1 MPTIIL
7 NTTQIKQKIRRMA
20 YQIYEKNWEA
30 KEIILAG
37 IENGGYLLAQRL
49 ENELKNITPFDTK
62 LVKITLD
69 KFQPVQT
76 EVMLDVDIE
85 ILANKIIV
93 LVDDVLNTGRTLAYS
108 LRPFLK
114 IPVIKLQTAVLVNRH
129 HPSFPIAADYVGYI
143 LSTTL
148 QDNIVV
154 DLTNDENEKVY
165 LS

>member
-7 NTTQIKQKIRRMA
+7 DKVQINQKIRRMA
-20 YQIYEKNWEA
+20 YQIYEKNWETQ
-30 KEIILAG
+30 EIILAG

-49 ENELKNITPFDTK
+49 ENELKNISPFQIK

-69 KFQPVQT
+69 KFQPVQS
-76 EVMLDVDIE
+76 EVLIDVDIQS
-85 ILANKIIV
+85 LANKIIV

-114 IPVIKLQTAVLVNRH
+114 IPVVKLQTAVLINRH
-129 HPSFPIAADYVGYI
+129 HPSFPVAADYVGYI

-154 DLTNDENEKVY
+154 DLNGNEDEKVY
-165 LS
+165 LD